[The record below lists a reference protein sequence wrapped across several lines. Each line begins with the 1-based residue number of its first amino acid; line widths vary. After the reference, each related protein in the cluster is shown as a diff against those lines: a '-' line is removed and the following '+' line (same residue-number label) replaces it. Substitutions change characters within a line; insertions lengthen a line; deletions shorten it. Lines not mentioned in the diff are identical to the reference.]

1 MHVKTRGFEVIS
13 TEQLEKD
20 FSEIQDTMYDTIKVK
35 LPKRGTALSAG
46 YDLFAPFDFELKPM
60 EEIKIPTGLKVY
72 MLNDECLKIYPRSG
86 LGFKYHLKIA
96 NSIPV
101 IDADYFGNKNNEGH
115 IFVKLR
121 NEGDKIVSIKQ
132 GEAFCQAIFEKY
144 LLADGDSFIGEE
156 RVGGFGSTGN

>member
-1 MHVKTRGFEVIS
+1 MSVRTRGFEAIS
-13 TEQLEKD
+13 TEQWSKD

-46 YDLFAPFDFELKPM
+46 YDIFSPFDFELKPM
-60 EEIKIPTGLKVY
+60 EEIKIPTGLKAY

-96 NSIPV
+96 NSIGIV
-101 IDADYFGNKNNEGH
+101 VADYADNPNNEGH

-121 NEGDKIVSIKQ
+121 NEGDKVLSIKQ

-156 RVGGFGSTGN
+156 RVGGIS